1 MAYASAAEVVE
12 DVQKFVAEHIGETHP
27 VIFLRARLS
36 SKAEKEN
43 LAKLMVPKLVG
54 ANPSMLTHLSPTVSA
69 DRATQDAGDAGVAH
83 ALMLSFEGV
92 AGSPLDA
99 FQRGLAPPAKIYE
112 VLYRSLEEGL
122 DTSARSLQLAI
133 SRSSCDVPISKK
145 IFFAGYCGGSSLGFA
160 QSLAMYIT
168 TQLPK
173 DSSAALAKWL
183 KSISEMRVAWMV
195 PMDALGRVFKSMG
208 TPIPLSGERR

>member
-12 DVQKFVAEHIGETHP
+12 DVKKFVAEQIGQKHP
-27 VIFLRARLS
+27 VTFLREKLS
-36 SKAEKEN
+36 SKPEKEN
-43 LAKLMVPKLVG
+43 LAKLMVPKMVA
-54 ANPSMLTHLSPTVSA
+54 ANPSMVTYLSTTVSG
-69 DRATQDAGDAGVAH
+69 DRATQDAGDAGCAH

-92 AGSPLDA
+92 VGTPLDA

-112 VLYRSLEEGL
+112 ALYRSLEEGL

-133 SRSSCDVPISKK
+133 SRSSCNVPITKK
-145 IFFAGYCGGSSLGFA
+145 LFFAGYCGGSSLGFA
-160 QSLAMYIT
+160 QSLGMYIT

-173 DSSAALAKWL
+173 DSSAALTVWL

-195 PMDALGRVFKSMG
+195 PKDALDRVFKSMG
-208 TPIPLSGERR
+208 TPIPLRGE

>member
-1 MAYASAAEVVE
+1 MADASAAEVVE
-12 DVQKFVAEHIGETHP
+12 DVKKCVAAQIGQQHP
-27 VIFLRARLS
+27 VTFLREKLS
-36 SKAEKEN
+36 SMAEKEN

-54 ANPSMLTHLSPTVSA
+54 ANPHMLTRLSQTVSA

-112 VLYRSLEEGL
+112 ALFRSLEEGL

-133 SRSSCDVPISKK
+133 SRSSCNVPITKK
-145 IFFAGYCGGSSLGFA
+145 LFFAGYCGGSSLGFA
-160 QSLAMYIT
+160 QSLGMRIT

-173 DSSAALAKWL
+173 DSSAALRKWL
-183 KSISEMRVAWMV
+183 TCISEMRVSWMV
-195 PMDALGRVFKSMG
+195 PKDALDRVFKSMG
-208 TPIPLSGERR
+208 TPIPLRGE